1 MNVTVVVRNR
11 ASIPV
16 PADSLAAWRVVC
28 QALGHRLFWDESE
41 GVLHV
46 DSHLDGWIVILD
58 PAHGGVDRGGRGP
71 AGHSEAQFALDVAMR
86 AAPRFSR
93 LGATVVLT
101 RHGDDTVSPAER
113 IATVRAAAGRGAGPS
128 LFISLHT
135 SPSCGEHRVE
145 VVYHLAGW
153 TRARHLA
160 DHVGR
165 WLSRQTQLPY
175 RTRCCLL
182 PGSEEGYG
190 SMLWLAGARFPFSRA
205 LPPRLAL
212 LTYLGNHGDVLGE
225 SRLAD
230 PAFREACAQG
240 LLLGV
245 LDFLIEYPLERREG
259 MRLLEPTGPSPFL
272 ATPPPSA
279 PTDAAPAPPPS
290 APTDAAPA
298 PPPSAPTDAAP
309 APPPVTPSAPAST
322 GPATSP
328 PAPGPAS
335 APAPGATVAV
345 PPRGPAPASVP
356 GAPAGPAGPAPQVPR
371 VVGGSVVVP
380 GPTPGYV
387 GPARVTASVQVP
399 ASWPPAASGAAAAGT
414 VRPPTPSGQVPVR
427 QPFG

>member
-16 PADSLAAWRVVC
+16 PADSLGAWRVVC

-71 AGHSEAQFALDVAMR
+71 AGHSEAEFALDVAMR

-113 IATVRAAAGRGAGPS
+113 IATVRATAGRGAGPS

-153 TRARHLA
+153 TRARQLA

-165 WLSRQTQLPY
+165 WLSRQTQLPH

-190 SMLWLAGARFPFSRA
+190 SMLWLAGARFPFPRA

-212 LTYLGNHGDVLGE
+212 LTYLGNHGDILGE

-245 LDFLIEYPLERREG
+245 LDFLMEYPVQKREG

-272 ATPPPSA
+272 A
-279 PTDAAPAPPPS
+279 APPPS
-290 APTDAAPA
+290 APSD
-298 PPPSAPTDAAP
+298 P

-335 APAPGATVAV
+335 APAPGATAAV
-345 PPRGPAPASVP
+345 PPPGAAPASVSP
-356 GAPAGPAGPAPQVPR
+356 AAPAGPAGPAPQVPR
-371 VVGGSVVVP
+371 VVGGTVVVP
-380 GPTPGYV
+380 GPTPGYM